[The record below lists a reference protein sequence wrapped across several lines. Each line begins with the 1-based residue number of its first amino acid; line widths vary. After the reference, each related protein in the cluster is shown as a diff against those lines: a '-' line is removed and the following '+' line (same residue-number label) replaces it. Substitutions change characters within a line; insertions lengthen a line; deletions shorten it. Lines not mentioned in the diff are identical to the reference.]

1 MINTGFIKK
10 FIQIS
15 CNILQKDLKEHFGQP
30 NSNMRV
36 SQEVL
41 EIKNSPANE
50 GHIERHRFNPRLGK
64 IPWRTKQQPTPVFL
78 PGKSHGQRRLVGYS
92 PQCHKRVGH
101 DWSNFSS
108 VQFGGSVL
116 SNSLQPMDCSMSGFP
131 VHHQL
136 LEFSQ
141 THVHRV
147 GDAIQPSHPLSSPSL
162 SAFNISQHQGLFK

>member
-1 MINTGFIKK
+1 MGKYCKMINTGFIKK

-78 PGKSHGQRRLVGYS
+78 PGKSLGQRSLAGYS
-92 PQCHKRVGH
+92 PWGPKRVGH
-101 DWSNFSS
+101 NLATKQQQAFIYLHSARC
-108 VQFGGSVL
+108 
-116 SNSLQPMDCSMSGFP
+116 SLLHAGFL
-131 VHHQL
+131 QL
-136 LEFSQ
+136 Q
-141 THVHRV
+141 
-147 GDAIQPSHPLSSPSL
+147 
-162 SAFNISQHQGLFK
+162 